1 MLNKIRISD
10 LPLAKTLKGLFTVG
24 VDSSNSDVKVDLGFV
39 EDAAEAANTS
49 AATANQAA
57 QAADTARENIAGD
70 LLQKSSMF
78 TGAIMGKGRYY
89 LADPGLF
96 TSNSFTIRAIIG
108 ITKDLTDISDISEYA
123 LGTGGSE
130 SLSFFKDTSGYGY
143 IRISDGGAVRD
154 RRIDD
159 KKLLEVIIVSN
170 GEQSYSFLNSIK
182 NSSENKQSNYTAPK
196 GISFGGYYSSGV
208 QFKHGC
214 CIALQIFNF
223 PFSDEDASASWNGG
237 HPELWRAPD
246 VWRNIT
252 SVTWPTGIYQPARG
266 TWYRSS
272 ANVNQTDNVPAA
284 NGFSGEFQRFISSTS
299 SAYTAAF
306 CQFSGTIVGNN
317 KVLFIEFEYRSDGT
331 VYLYDDLSGYGGFK
345 TLPANTGDAQ
355 KAYVLTRAGVTC
367 SIRTDPQKT
376 LEIRTLSIRAA
387 GAIVD
392 LIPAS
397 LTPTV
402 WKDISGQGNDIPYVP
417 FDSNPDECEMAYE
430 NMGFPDTIIGTE
442 APAVIPNFIGQR
454 YIDTTNK
461 AEYTAY
467 GTSSASDW
475 K

>member
-1 MLNKIRISD
+1 MIKKIRISD
-10 LPLAKTLKGLFTVG
+10 LPLAKSLKGLFTVG

-39 EDAAEAANTS
+39 EEAAETANAS

-70 LLQKSSMF
+70 LAQKSSMF
-78 TGAIMGKGRYY
+78 TGAIMGKGVFYSTDEP
-89 LADPGLF
+89 LLF
-96 TSNSFTIRAIIG
+96 KGDKTVRVVFKTASDVSTSQTLIRDSASNYSVSSTISANKLVVRSNG
-108 ITKDLTDISDISEYA
+108 SEYTTYNI
-123 LGTGGSE
+123 LPNNLYELILVRNGGGCLF
-130 SLSFFKDTSGYGY
+130 SLNGDIKTPDCPNEGADATMF
-143 IRISDGGAVRD
+143 RIGAETNNSYQ
-154 RRIDD
+154 
-159 KKLLEVIIVSN
+159 LQATVISAQV
-170 GEQSYSFLNSIK
+170 
-182 NSSENKQSNYTAPK
+182 
-196 GISFGGYYSSGV
+196 
-208 QFKHGC
+208 
-214 CIALQIFNF
+214 FNF
-223 PFSDEDASASWNGG
+223 AFTDEDAAASWNGG

-246 VWRNIT
+246 AWRNT
-252 SVTWPTGIYQPARG
+252 APVTWPTGIYQPARS
-266 TWYRSS
+266 TWYKAS

-299 SAYTAAF
+299 AAYTAAF
-306 CQFSGTIVGNN
+306 CQFSGAIAGNN

-331 VYLYDDLSGYGGFK
+331 VYLYDNLSGYGGFK

-367 SIRTDPQKT
+367 SIRTGPQKT

-397 LTPTV
+397 LTPTI

-417 FDSNPDECEMAYE
+417 FDSNPAECEMAYE

-454 YIDTTNK
+454 YVDTTNK
-461 AEYTAY
+461 AAYTAF